1 MKECLELE
9 SWFEGRVQEAIKYA
23 STIEDFDE
31 LVDLRTLARHC
42 LGPEPS
48 FYILR
53 AIGQEERKRELL

>member
-1 MKECLELE
+1 MKEFLELE

-48 FYILR
+48 FYVLR
-53 AIGQEERKRELL
+53 ATG